1 MSENMAKA
9 TVLIDNARLRV
20 TEWRFNPQAATG
32 FHKHEL
38 DYMVVPMTTGKLLIK
53 TSDGDSHAQLTEG
66 QPYYREA
73 GAEHDVIND
82 NNYEFV
88 FIETELK

>member
-1 MSENMAKA
+1 MSENMAKS
-9 TVLIDNARLRV
+9 TVIIENERLRV
-20 TEWRFNPQAATG
+20 TEWRFSPQAATG

-53 TSDGDSHAQLTEG
+53 TSAGNTHAQLNLG
-66 QPYYREA
+66 QPYYRNA
-73 GAEHDVIND
+73 GAEHDVINE
-82 NNYEFV
+82 NPYEFV

>member
-1 MSENMAKA
+1 MAKA
-9 TVLIDNARLRV
+9 TVLIDNEQLKV
-20 TEWRFNPQAATG
+20 TEWRFAPQAATG

-38 DYMVVPMTTGKLLIK
+38 DYMVVPMTTGKLLVK
-53 TSDGDSHAQLTEG
+53 TEDGDRQAELVLG
-66 QPYYREA
+66 QPYFRNA

-82 NNYEFV
+82 NPYELV

>member
-9 TVLIDNARLRV
+9 TVIIDNKRLRV

-38 DYMVVPMTTGKLLIK
+38 DYMVVPITTGKLLIK
-53 TSDGDSHAQLTEG
+53 TNLLS
-66 QPYYREA
+66 
-73 GAEHDVIND
+73 
-82 NNYEFV
+82 
-88 FIETELK
+88 